1 MLTICSFAILTWNLG
16 SKRFI
21 LPRPGYPGCLPRCYF
36 LSDSLEHFFYLIYFN
51 LLTLQPC
58 LGVLLASIFYIHS
71 SWWNWVVISG
81 TSVCVDWLPSRT
93 ILLMIHSCHSVWRM
107 WQLSIKHIADS
118 IVPRITDPNCRAS
131 FWHVYG
137 ACVGRQKRNS
147 RGQGI

>member
-1 MLTICSFAILTWNLG
+1 MLTICSFAILTWNLC

-21 LPRPGYPGCLPRCYF
+21 LPRPGYLGCLPRCYF

-81 TSVCVDWLPSRT
+81 TSICVDWLPSRT